1 MLRKNIYSEIEK
13 AKVDPEVGISISPI
27 IEKEEVSFH
36 IAVIKDKI
44 KEHFHKERD
53 EIYFIIKG
61 EGKLKIDEEEE
72 KVKTGDVILIQKGS
86 KHALKN
92 TGTEPLILAFISVP
106 SFAPDIDRFFVVNSY
121 INSN

>member
-36 IAVIKDKI
+36 IAIIKDKI

-106 SFAPDIDRFFVVNSY
+106 SFAPDIDRFFVE
-121 INSN
+121 

>member
-36 IAVIKDKI
+36 IAIIKDKI